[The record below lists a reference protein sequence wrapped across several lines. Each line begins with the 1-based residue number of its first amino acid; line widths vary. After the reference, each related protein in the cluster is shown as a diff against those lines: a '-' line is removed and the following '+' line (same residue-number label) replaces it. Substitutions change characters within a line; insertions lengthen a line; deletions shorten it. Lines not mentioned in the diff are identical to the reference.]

1 VPGGTVP
8 GNPDKV
14 HGVSA
19 PSATARV
26 ATDTESDPM
35 QPTTITF
42 TLPTSRIR
50 WIGIGLAIG
59 LVVAAVASPVFAPR
73 NALAATDQAPE
84 HTISV
89 SGTGHVVISPAVA
102 DLRLGVSVTRST
114 VKAARAAAAD
124 SMNRVMA
131 ALKKLGI
138 ADADLQTSGLSLQPV
153 YDYSNNGNPP
163 KLTGYT
169 LSNGVAVTI
178 RDLDKIGDAIDDGL
192 AAGATTLDGVTFR
205 VDDPAKAQAQAR
217 QQAMAQAKS
226 MADTLASSA
235 GVSITGVASI
245 SESSAPMPYPI
256 AFDAGKAQAL
266 AADSATPVSV
276 GTNDVIVTVSVVYLI
291 G

>member
-1 VPGGTVP
+1 
-8 GNPDKV
+8 
-14 HGVSA
+14 
-19 PSATARV
+19 
-26 ATDTESDPM
+26 M
-35 QPTTITF
+35 QPTTITL
-42 TLPTSRIR
+42 TIPTARIR
-50 WIGIGLAIG
+50 WIGVGLAIG
-59 LVVAAVASPVFAPR
+59 LIVAAIASPVFGPR

-89 SGTGHVVISPAVA
+89 SGTGRVVISPDIA
-102 DLRLGVSVTRST
+102 DLRLGVSVTKPT
-114 VKAARAAAAD
+114 VKAARAAAAE
-124 SMNRVMA
+124 SMTKVLT

-169 LSNGVAVTI
+169 LSNGVSVTI

-205 VDDPAKAQAQAR
+205 VDDPAKAQDQAR
-217 QQAMAQAKS
+217 QQAMAQARS
-226 MADTLASSA
+226 MADTLAKSA

-245 SESSAPMPYPI
+245 SESSAPTPYPI
-256 AFDAGKAQAL
+256 FFDGAKAQAL
-266 AADSATPVSV
+266 AADSATPVQV
-276 GTNDVIVTVSVVYLI
+276 GTNDVMVTVAVVYLI